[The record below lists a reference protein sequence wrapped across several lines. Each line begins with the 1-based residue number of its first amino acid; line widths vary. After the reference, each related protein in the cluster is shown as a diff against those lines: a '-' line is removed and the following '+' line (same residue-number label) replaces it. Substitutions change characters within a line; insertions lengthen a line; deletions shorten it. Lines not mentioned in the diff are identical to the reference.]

1 MITYGFEFFRPSTLA
16 ETLDL
21 LAEHGESA
29 RVMAGGMSLM
39 PIMNLG
45 LATPDVLVSLNH
57 VGELAYV
64 RAEGGVLRIGATT
77 RHAAVLSSP
86 EVAAACPALATAA
99 SHIGDVQVR
108 NRGTIGGSVAH
119 ADSAAD
125 YLPVLAA
132 AGATAVVQDPGGR
145 REVGFGELFVGI
157 METQLAP
164 GELITEIRVPEAP
177 AGTSAGYV
185 RLARVEGSFAIA
197 NAAVVAG
204 PSGAALA
211 LGGVRPTPVL
221 VATSGAGTAS
231 AGDLEEWARRAA
243 TEALADGARDNEE
256 SRYKD
261 AMAVVCAGR
270 AAREALGAG
279 APA

>member
-1 MITYGFEFFRPSTLA
+1 
-16 ETLDL
+16 
-21 LAEHGESA
+21 
-29 RVMAGGMSLM
+29 
-39 PIMNLG
+39 
-45 LATPDVLVSLNH
+45 
-57 VGELAYV
+57 
-64 RAEGGVLRIGATT
+64 
-77 RHAAVLSSP
+77 
-86 EVAAACPALATAA
+86 
-99 SHIGDVQVR
+99 
-108 NRGTIGGSVAH
+108 
-119 ADSAAD
+119 
-125 YLPVLAA
+125 
-132 AGATAVVQDPGGR
+132 
-145 REVGFGELFVGI
+145 
-157 METQLAP
+157 MEPQLAP

-185 RLARVEGSFAIA
+185 RLARVEGTFAIA